1 METNGMGGRA
11 VRGTLSVWL
20 AATTLALA
28 SCGGGGG
35 GSTVRPDP
43 PPPPPTGVGFTP
55 NVAIDATLTQ
65 VNAPAVAN
73 QNPPASL
80 PQYSQHLQ
88 LIRAAG
94 PLGWGLTGQ
103 GVTIGFVDTGVNRNH
118 PALSG
123 RVGPSFIHVNPA
135 TNNTGVD
142 DVVGHGT
149 VVAQIAAGRG
159 IGNWGGGVA
168 PDARIVSS
176 RIINDTRPDDDG
188 SGEGN
193 EIRAGQGYGD
203 FFRSINSELAGA
215 GARIINNSWG
225 GLYWNDPALTA
236 ELASAYRDFV
246 VGRGGLIVFANGNA
260 GGIPGLR
267 ANPSDNAAL
276 PSLSAAAADLERG
289 WLTVA
294 ALDPDN
300 PLQLT
305 SYSQACGIA
314 MNYCLAAPG
323 NVVFIDPAA
332 RVGDAGYDL
341 YRGGGTSYAA
351 PQVSG
356 AAAVVWSAFPYF
368 TNDLVRQTLLGT
380 ARDLGAPGV
389 DPEFGWGLLDVSRA
403 ANGPGNFAWGDVSVS
418 FSGHSVWRNEIVG
431 AGGLIKSGSGVLTL
445 LNYQSYTGDTRVQQG
460 GLDIRYGLSSNL
472 SIAQGATV
480 WARGSLNGNVANS
493 GLFLNGAENEAW
505 IVNGHSFTQTATGN
519 LGVWLGSPLRVGGA
533 ANLNGQVSVLGV
545 KSGYVTQAR
554 ETLLTAFGGVNG
566 TFSSLKGAPNVFLQ
580 ASLAY
585 DPNNVFLDIARID
598 VSRAVAALGL
608 PMPTQA
614 SAVRVEAAMS
624 AIDGQLAGQAPAGI
638 GQDFID
644 AAGRLQQAA
653 SVAEA
658 DASLRSLSGE
668 LHAVADAMT
677 YDVIAA
683 GRRALGVHAAGR
695 AAGGRAGQDWYQ
707 ALGAPGQGA
716 LGIARYRADGWM
728 LGSEGRLGAHGFA
741 GMAFGETLAAGGV
754 QGGRD
759 RGRDRQ
765 TQAMLYAGAELDGV
779 HVVGLLG
786 SGRFD
791 RRIDRGLWLGEQVQ
805 GVASGHAGRY
815 FTASVEAGRRLG
827 GDDAWLAPYAG
838 AEYVRLQRAGFLE
851 TGADGFGLMTRDS
864 HSQRLQALAGL
875 RAQRAWRN
883 TALGPLALHAYA
895 EWQRTLDAQGVAVDA
910 SFVGADSWSP
920 LAAVDRRGRMLGAA
934 LEWMPWEAATLS
946 FGYDRGDNGSHGD
959 DRQWSSRLRIGF

>member
-1 METNGMGGRA
+1 MKGWHDVTHGRTRA
-11 VRGTLSVWL
+11 ACVVALVWVL
-20 AATTLALA
+20 GA
-28 SCGGGGG
+28 CGGGGG
-35 GSTVRPDP
+35 GSSVRPDP
-43 PPPPPTGVGFTP
+43 PPPTGLGFTP
-55 NVAIDATLTQ
+55 NVVIDGALTQ
-65 VNAPAVAN
+65 VNAPTASD

-88 LIRAAG
+88 VIRAAG
-94 PLGWGLTGQ
+94 ALGNGLTGQ

-123 RVGPSFIHVNPA
+123 RVSASFVNVDPA

-168 PDARIVSS
+168 PGANIVSS

-203 FFRSINSELAGA
+203 FFRSINGQLAGA

-225 GLYWNDPALTA
+225 GLYWNDAALTT

-246 VGRGGLIVFANGNA
+246 IGRGGLIVFANGNA
-260 GGIPGLR
+260 GDVPALR

-300 PLQLT
+300 PISLT
-305 SYSQACGIA
+305 DYSQACGIA

-323 NVVFIDPAA
+323 NVVFIDPDA
-332 RVGDAGYDL
+332 RVGDASYDL

-368 TNDLVRQTLLGT
+368 DNDLVRQTLLGT
-380 ARDLGAPGV
+380 ARDLGTPGV
-389 DPEFGWGLLDVSRA
+389 DAEFGWGLLDVSRA
-403 ANGPGNFAWGDVSVS
+403 ANGPGNFAWGDVRVS
-418 FSGHSVWRNEIVG
+418 FSGHSVWRNQIVG

-472 SIAQGATV
+472 TVSSGATV
-480 WARGSLNGNVANS
+480 WARGGINGNVQNN
-493 GLFLNGAENEAW
+493 GLFLNSAENAAS
-505 IVNGHSFTQTATGN
+505 IDNGHSFTQSASGN
-519 LGVWLGSPLRVGGA
+519 LGIWLGSPLRVGGA
-533 ANLNGQVSVLGV
+533 ASLAGQVSVLGV
-545 KSGYVTQAR
+545 KGGYVTQAR
-554 ETLLTAFGGVNG
+554 ETLLTAFGGVSG
-566 TFSSLKGAPNVFLQ
+566 AFGSLRGAPNVFLE
-580 ASLAY
+580 ASLSY
-585 DPNNVFLDIARID
+585 DPNNVFLDIKRID
-598 VSRAVAALGL
+598 VSRAVSALAL
-608 PMPTQA
+608 PAPTKA

-624 AIDGQLAGQAPAGI
+624 AIDAQLAGTAATGI

-644 AAGRLQQAA
+644 GAGVLQRAG
-653 SVAEA
+653 SIAEA
-658 DASLRSLSGE
+658 DASLRSLSGD

-677 YDVIAA
+677 YDVIGA
-683 GRRALGVHAAGR
+683 GRRALGARAEAHAADASR
-695 AAGGRAGQDWYQ
+695 VQDWYQ

-716 LGIARYRADGWM
+716 LGMARYQADGWL
-728 LGSEGRLGAHGFA
+728 LGSEGQLGRQGFA
-741 GMAFGETLAAGGV
+741 GMAFGEARASGGA
-754 QGGRD
+754 QAGRD

-765 TQAMLYAGAELDGV
+765 TQAIAYVGGDWNGTHM
-779 HVVGLLG
+779 VGLLG
-786 SGRFD
+786 AGRFD
-791 RRIDRGLWLGEQVQ
+791 RQIDRGLLLGEKMQ
-805 GVASGHAGRY
+805 GVATGYAGRY
-815 FTASVEAGRRLG
+815 FTASVEAGHRMGRHQ
-827 GDDAWLAPYAG
+827 AWVSPYAG
-838 AEYVRLQRAGFLE
+838 LEFTRMQRDGFTE
-851 TGADGFGLMTRDS
+851 QGAQGFGLTTRDS
-864 HSQRLQALAGL
+864 RTDRLQALAGV
-875 RAQRAWRN
+875 RAYRGWDTSR
-883 TALGPLALHAYA
+883 LGTVSLQAYA
-895 EWQRTLDAQGVAVDA
+895 EWQRTLDGRDLDVDA
-910 SFVGADSWSP
+910 RFVGADSWAP
-920 LAAVDRRGRMLGAA
+920 LAMAERASTHVGVA
-934 LEWMPWEAATLS
+934 LELSPWRETTLS
-946 FGYDRGDNGSHGD
+946 FGYDLRNGSEERN
-959 DRQWSSRLRIGF
+959 DRQWSSRLRVGF

>member
-1 METNGMGGRA
+1 MLA
-11 VRGTLSVWL
+11 WSL
-20 AATTLALA
+20 AA
-28 SCGGGGG
+28 CGGGGG

-43 PPPPPTGVGFTP
+43 PPPTGVGFTP
-55 NVAIDATLTQ
+55 NVVIDSSLTQ

-94 PLGWGLTGQ
+94 ALGNNLTGQ

-123 RVGPSFIHVNPA
+123 RVNANFVNVNPA
-135 TNNTGVD
+135 TNNTSVD

-159 IGNWGGGVA
+159 IGSWGGGVA
-168 PDARIVSS
+168 PGATIVSS

-188 SGEGN
+188 TGEGN

-203 FFRSINSELAGA
+203 FFRSINSQLAGA

-225 GLYWNDPALTA
+225 GLYWNDAALTT

-246 VGRGGLIVFANGNA
+246 IGRGGLIVFANGNA
-260 GGIPGLR
+260 GDIPALR

-300 PLQLT
+300 PLRLT
-305 SYSQACGIA
+305 DYSQACGIA

-323 NVVFIDPAA
+323 NVVFVDPDA
-332 RVGDAGYDL
+332 RTGDASYDL

-380 ARDLGAPGV
+380 ARDMGAAGV

-445 LNYQSYTGDTRVQQG
+445 LNYQSYTGDTQVRQG

-472 SIAQGATV
+472 SIASGATV
-480 WARGSLNGNVANS
+480 WARGGINGNVQNS
-493 GLFLNGAENEAW
+493 GLFLNGAENVAS
-505 IVNGHSFTQTATGN
+505 IDNGHGFTQSATGN
-519 LGVWLGSPLRVGGA
+519 LGIWLGSPLRVGGA
-533 ANLNGQVSVLGV
+533 ASLNGQLSVLGV
-545 KSGYVTQAR
+545 RSGYVTQAR
-554 ETLLTAFGGVNG
+554 ETLLTAFGGVSG
-566 TFSSLKGAPNVFLQ
+566 TFSSLRGAPNVFLD
-580 ASLAY
+580 ASLSY
-585 DPNNVFLDIARID
+585 DPNNVFLNINRID
-598 VSRAVAALGL
+598 VSRAVAALAL
-608 PMPTQA
+608 PRPSQA

-624 AIDGQLAGQAPAGI
+624 AIDRQLASQHDGI
-638 GQDFID
+638 GQGFID
-644 AAGRLQQAA
+644 AAGAIQRADTVA
-653 SVAEA
+653 SA
-658 DASLRSLSGE
+658 DASLRSLSGD

-677 YDVIAA
+677 YDVIGA
-683 GRRALGVHAAGR
+683 GRRAVGARAERHASGDALGH
-695 AAGGRAGQDWYQ
+695 DWYQ
-707 ALGAPGQGA
+707 VLGAPGQGA
-716 LGIARYRADGWM
+716 LGVARYQADGWL
-728 LGSEGRLGAHGFA
+728 LGSEGQLGGHGFA
-741 GMAFGETLAAGGV
+741 GMAFGEARASGGA
-754 QGGRD
+754 QAGRD

-765 TQAMLYAGAELDGV
+765 TQAMAYAGADWNGT
-779 HVVGLLG
+779 HVLGLFG
-786 SGRFD
+786 AGRFD
-791 RRIDRGLWLGEQVQ
+791 RQVDRGLLLGDRMQ
-805 GVASGHAGRY
+805 GVATGYAGRY
-815 FTASVEAGRRLG
+815 VSASVEAGHRMG
-827 GDDAWLAPYAG
+827 GQRAWVTPYAG
-838 AEYVRLQRAGFLE
+838 LEFTRLQRDGFME
-851 TGADGFGLMTRDS
+851 RGAEGFGLTTRDS
-864 HSQRLQALAGL
+864 RTDRWQALAGA
-875 RAQRAWRN
+875 RAHHGWETSRWGSVSLQ
-883 TALGPLALHAYA
+883 AYA
-895 EWQRTLDAQGVAVDA
+895 EWQRTLDGRGLDVDATFVGVDSWAPLALQERTSTHMGVAVEL
-910 SFVGADSWSP
+910 SP
-920 LAAVDRRGRMLGAA
+920 WQKAM
-934 LEWMPWEAATLS
+934 LS
-946 FGYDRGDNGSHGD
+946 FGYDLRNGSD
-959 DRQWSSRLRIGF
+959 ERSDRQWSSRLRVGF

>member
-1 METNGMGGRA
+1 MKGSHDGMAARA
-11 VRGTLSVWL
+11 RAAGLGMLALVL
-20 AATTLALA
+20 AA
-28 SCGGGGG
+28 CGGGGG

-43 PPPPPTGVGFTP
+43 PPPTGVGFTP
-55 NVAIDATLTQ
+55 NVVIDASLTQ
-65 VNAPAVAN
+65 VNAPTVAN
-73 QNPPASL
+73 QEPPASL

-94 PLGWGLTGQ
+94 ALGNNLTGQ

-123 RVGPSFIHVNPA
+123 RVNANFVNVNPA
-135 TNNTGVD
+135 TNNTSVD

-149 VVAQIAAGRG
+149 IVAQIAAGRG

-168 PDARIVSS
+168 PGATIVSS

-188 SGEGN
+188 TGEGN

-203 FFRSINSELAGA
+203 FFRSINSQLAGA

-225 GLYWNDPALTA
+225 GLYWNDAALTT

-246 VGRGGLIVFANGNA
+246 IGRGGLIVFANGNA
-260 GGIPGLR
+260 GDIPALR

-300 PLQLT
+300 PLRLT
-305 SYSQACGIA
+305 DYSQACGIA

-323 NVVFIDPAA
+323 NVVFIDPDA
-332 RVGDAGYDL
+332 RTGDASYDL

-368 TNDLVRQTLLGT
+368 DNDLVRQTLLGT

-445 LNYQSYTGDTRVQQG
+445 LNYQSYTGRTQVRQG
-460 GLDIRYGLSSNL
+460 GLDIRYGLASDL
-472 SIAQGATV
+472 SISNGATV
-480 WARGSLNGNVANS
+480 WARGGINGNVQNS
-493 GLFLNGAENEAW
+493 GLFLNSAENVAS
-505 IVNGHSFTQTATGN
+505 IDNGHSFTQSATGN
-519 LGVWLGSPLRVGGA
+519 LGIWLGSPLTVGGA

-545 KSGYVTQAR
+545 RGGYVTKAR
-554 ETLLTAFGGVNG
+554 ETLLTAFGGVSG
-566 TFSSLKGAPNVFLQ
+566 TFANLRSAPNVFLQ

-585 DPNNVFLDIARID
+585 DPNNVFLDITRID
-598 VSRAVAALGL
+598 VSRAVSALAL
-608 PMPTQA
+608 PRPTQA

-624 AIDGQLAGQAPAGI
+624 AIDGQLAGQATPGI
-638 GQDFID
+638 GQGFID
-644 AAGRLQQAA
+644 GAGALQRAG
-653 SVAEA
+653 SVTEA
-658 DASLRSLSGE
+658 DASLRSLSGD

-677 YDVIAA
+677 YDVIGA
-683 GRRALGVHAAGR
+683 GRRALGAR
-695 AAGGRAGQDWYQ
+695 AEARASGPAPGQDWYES
-707 ALGAPGQGA
+707 LGAPGQGA
-716 LGIARYRADGWM
+716 LGVARYQADGWL
-728 LGSEGRLGAHGFA
+728 LGSDGQLGRQGFA
-741 GMAFGETLAAGGV
+741 GMAFGEARASGGA
-754 QGGRD
+754 QTGRD

-765 TQAMLYAGAELDGV
+765 TQALAYAGTDWNGT

-786 SGRFD
+786 AGRFD
-791 RRIDRGLWLGEQVQ
+791 RQIDRGLLVGGKMQ
-805 GVASGHAGRY
+805 GVATGYAGRY
-815 FTASVEAGRRLG
+815 FTASVETGHRIG
-827 GDDAWLAPYAG
+827 GSQAWVSPYAG
-838 AEYVRLQRAGFLE
+838 MEFTRLQRDGFTEL
-851 TGADGFGLMTRDS
+851 GAEGFGLTTRDS
-864 HSQRLQALAGL
+864 RTDRLQALAGA
-875 RAQRAWRN
+875 RAYRGWE
-883 TALGPLALHAYA
+883 TSALGAVSLQAYA
-895 EWQRTLDAQGVAVDA
+895 EWQRTLDGRGLDVDA
-910 SFVGADSWSP
+910 SFVGVDSWAP
-920 LAAVDRRGRMLGAA
+920 LALAERTSTHLGVA
-934 LEWMPWEAATLS
+934 LELSPWRKAMLS
-946 FGYDRGDNGSHGD
+946 FGYDLRNGSD
-959 DRQWSSRLRIGF
+959 ERSDRQWSSRLRIGF